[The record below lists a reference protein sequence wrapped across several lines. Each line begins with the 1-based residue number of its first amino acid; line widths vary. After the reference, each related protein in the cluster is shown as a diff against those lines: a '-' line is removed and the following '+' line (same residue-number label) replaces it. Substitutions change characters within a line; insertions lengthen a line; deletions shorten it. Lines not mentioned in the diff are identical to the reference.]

1 MCLLDVFNKGKTMS
15 HIFISY
21 SRKDSDCVLK
31 VARQLEGKGY
41 RVWIDVDSI
50 PGGSQW
56 ALEIRQGIRQ
66 AKTILVFWSSSASQ
80 SDYVRQEYE
89 IALQQ
94 KMQNPQADHRVI
106 PVILEPPSK
115 APLPDDLSD
124 LHYVPLLTCSKDEID
139 QLVAEIAKDTTLKWR
154 RPLPFDR
161 NKTLGDQADTSRPL
175 DSLADLDL
183 VRVPFMQSVHCYVDI
198 IGLRKAS
205 LAETLTVHPKT
216 IQVLLQFM
224 FGVDDQ
230 NLIRQVYE
238 AIQRVNQERADRNKS
253 PIPFFLLHITGPKSG
268 TTYTLGDGPTGF
280 WRGQW
285 LDATNTSYEA
295 IYHLVGLGGA
305 TIQLF
310 NAVTASQNFALGLRF
325 FKHWHFELFH
335 RSNQDK
341 QYRLV
346 LDTDDLNLQQ

>member
-1 MCLLDVFNKGKTMS
+1 MD

-31 VARQLEGKGY
+31 VARQLEGMGY
-41 RVWIDVDSI
+41 CVWIDVDSI

-56 ALEIRQGIRQ
+56 AIEIKQGIRQ
-66 AKTILVFWSSSASQ
+66 AKTTLVFWSSNASQ

-89 IALQQ
+89 SAIQQ
-94 KMQNPQADHRVI
+94 KIQNPHVDRRVI
-106 PVILEPPSK
+106 PVILESPNN

-124 LHYVPLLTCSKDEID
+124 LNYMSLLNCSKNEID
-139 QLVAEIAKDTTLKWR
+139 QLIAEISKDATLKCR

-161 NKTLGDQADTSRPL
+161 NKILGDQADESRL
-175 DSLADLDL
+175 LNSLTDLDL
-183 VRVPFMQSVHCYVDI
+183 VRVPFMQSVHCHVDI
-198 IGLRKAS
+198 IGPREAK
-205 LAETLTVHPKT
+205 LAEILTKHSKT

-230 NLIRQVYE
+230 NLVRQVYE
-238 AIQRVNQERADRNKS
+238 TIQQVNQGYVDQNK
-253 PIPFFLLHITGPKSG
+253 PAIPFFLLHITGPMSG
-268 TTYTLGDGPTGF
+268 TTYMLGDGSTGF

-285 LDATNTSYEA
+285 LDAINTAYEA
-295 IYHLVGLGGA
+295 IYNLVGLGGA

-310 NAVTASQNFALGLRF
+310 NAVTASQNFALGMRF

-346 LDTDDLNLQQ
+346 IDTDDLNLQQ